1 MRERDGE
8 ERRDR
13 GRERE
18 RENYKSKN
26 LAKYINIV

>member
-13 GRERE
+13 GRES
-18 RENYKSKN
+18 ENYKSKK